1 MTSVRAIQTS
11 KSGAARLAWL
21 LCALSWSAIVAGLVL
36 GIMSGPGVRP
46 EEGPAFLELL
56 VGAAS
61 VAAFA
66 AIGAL
71 VASRFPLN
79 PVAWMLSAAGIGGA
93 LATLAAEY
101 ATYALLAEPGSLP
114 GGELMTSLQEWA
126 WLPTMF
132 VGSLVL
138 LLFPG
143 GRLPSSRWRP
153 VVWLV
158 VVGMIGVW
166 LHELFAPGPLAG
178 FPRDNPFGLGGSAGQ
193 IAQALTVSY
202 SLVTVACL
210 LSVASL
216 VIRLRRAGGD
226 ERQQLKWLASGG
238 VAMLLG
244 VLATSVPGVPALLPI
259 FLGLAMM
266 AVAIGV
272 GILKYRL
279 YDIDLVINRALVYGA
294 LSAALA
300 GTYLGSVLLLQL
312 VLSGVT
318 ANNGLAIAGS
328 TLAVAAL
335 FQPARRRIQA
345 AVDRRFFRSKYDA
358 ARTLERF
365 GTHLRIEVDLDAL
378 GDELRAVVS
387 ETMQPA
393 HVTLWLRPPEAGR

>member
-1 MTSVRAIQTS
+1 
-11 KSGAARLAWL
+11 
-21 LCALSWSAIVAGLVL
+21 
-36 GIMSGPGVRP
+36 
-46 EEGPAFLELL
+46 
-56 VGAAS
+56 
-61 VAAFA
+61 
-66 AIGAL
+66 
-71 VASRFPLN
+71 
-79 PVAWMLSAAGIGGA
+79 
-93 LATLAAEY
+93 
-101 ATYALLAEPGSLP
+101 
-114 GGELMTSLQEWA
+114 
-126 WLPTMF
+126 
-132 VGSLVL
+132 
-138 LLFPG
+138 
-143 GRLPSSRWRP
+143 
-153 VVWLV
+153 
-158 VVGMIGVW
+158 
-166 LHELFAPGPLAG
+166 
-178 FPRDNPFGLGGSAGQ
+178 
-193 IAQALTVSY
+193 
-202 SLVTVACL
+202 
-210 LSVASL
+210 
-216 VIRLRRAGGD
+216 
-226 ERQQLKWLASGG
+226 
-238 VAMLLG
+238 MLLG

-365 GTHLRIEVDLDAL
+365 GAHLRVEVDLDAL
-378 GDELRAVVS
+378 GYELRAVVS

-393 HVTLWLRPPEAGR
+393 HVTLWLRAPGRTAVHAEVPLRG